1 MTLGGTFRRL
11 RDAAVYSAT
20 SLATGLACLLA
31 IPVLLLSGVLCL
43 LQVGVYLL
51 PPQLRWLGRWTDFE
65 RRRAGKRLGRTIPG
79 HEVRPR
85 RLPELLAE
93 RSTRRDLHWL
103 PAGGFLGTLH
113 GLAGFALT
121 LLPLG
126 ALFSAGFWWVFP
138 AGEPAT
144 VAGVPL
150 DSWGA
155 ALGFGLPQAL
165 VVTVLAVVLLPKV
178 ADGSAK
184 ISARLLARS
193 ERDELSERVETLQVS
208 RAGAVDAHGAE
219 LRRIERDLHDGTQA
233 RLVSIAMRL
242 GLAER
247 ELDRDPQAVATLLA
261 EARTGAEDAMTE
273 LRGVLRTMYP
283 PILADRGLEG
293 ALSAVAARSVVP
305 VELSIGELDE
315 IAAPIE
321 AAAYFVVTEA
331 LTNVAKHSGAASVQ
345 VTVTRDVDVL
355 LAEVVDDGCGGVDE
369 ALGTGVS
376 GMRRRLAALDG
387 TLKVTSPL
395 GGPTRILLEVSCG
408 S

>member
-20 SLATGLACLLA
+20 SLVTGLACLLT

-43 LQVGVYLL
+43 LQVGVVIL

-65 RRRAGKRLGRTIPG
+65 RRRAGNRLGRTIPG

-85 RLPELLAE
+85 RLRQLLAE
-93 RSTRRDLHWL
+93 RGTRRDLHWL

-113 GLAGFALT
+113 GLVGFALT
-121 LLPLG
+121 VLPLG

-144 VAGVPL
+144 VVGVPL

-155 ALGFGLPQAL
+155 ALGLGLPQAL

-247 ELDRDPQAVATLLA
+247 ELDRDPRAVATLLA

-293 ALSAVAARSVVP
+293 ALSAVSARSVVP
-305 VELSIGELDE
+305 VELSVGELDQ

-321 AAAYFVVTEA
+321 SAAYFVVTEA
-331 LTNVAKHSGAASVQ
+331 LTNVAKHSGATSVR

-355 LAEVVDDGCGGVDE
+355 LAEIVDDGCGGVDE